1 MVPPVSYNIWLDYP
15 NRLTNR
21 KEIPMIDFEF
31 EFQYSEENTPT
42 LRKVSGNIPAG
53 RCVVLCGGSGCGKS
67 TLLRCINGLIPQFYE
82 GKLTGFCRL
91 DGQDT
96 ANLSIGEIGEL
107 AASVFQ
113 DPRSQFFTV
122 NSSNEVAFGL
132 ENHGLP
138 QEKIRD
144 RVDKAFRT
152 FHLERLKNRN
162 VYELSSGERQ
172 LISILSAWAMD
183 TDIFLL
189 DEPTANLDF
198 AATQQLKNILL
209 ELKKQGKTLLL
220 SEHRLYY
227 LADIADEYW
236 IMANG
241 EIKHKYTAEKAKA
254 LLPLQLH
261 TLCLR
266 TLDLEQITVSERPPQ
281 PENMSQALSVS
292 NLRYEYGRK
301 NRAILSDVNFSVCEH
316 EIVGL
321 VGANGCGKTTLGK
334 LIAGLYRSKGGVISL
349 FGKAQKPK
357 QLQKQ
362 VLFIMQEA
370 EFQFF
375 TNSVLHE
382 LQYGHKITAEFEK
395 KTETLLKSM
404 DMWECRDRHPFSLSG
419 GQMQR
424 LTLMMAYLSDKP
436 IIILDE
442 PTAGQDAE
450 SLKRCAKLIREMGK
464 EKTVLIITHDLE
476 LIADACNRCIGL
488 CGGHADTDFFIQSQ
502 QDLQAVRRYMEHF
515 HPTKVSPP
523 RQYKERFHPATKLL
537 CWLVL
542 TIVISTS
549 NNHLVYAA
557 YAALM
562 LLAAADGRLITALFG
577 SASFGLLWAANA
589 LLPDTLFSFMLV
601 LFPRIIA
608 VGISMMTLIGRNE
621 ASRTLTALR
630 NMHLPERFIMIVAVI
645 FRFFPVLSGDM
656 KLLRQSIR
664 TRGAFVT
671 LWQKLRALPSYIE
684 ILTVP
689 MALRV
694 IRIAETL
701 SASAETR
708 GIDLKRRKS
717 NFMSLRFSAWDI
729 LFIIMLT
736 ASVVVGLIL

>member
-1 MVPPVSYNIWLDYP
+1 
-15 NRLTNR
+15 
-21 KEIPMIDFEF
+21 MIDFEF
-31 EFQYSEENTPT
+31 EFQYSQESTPT

-82 GKLTGFCRL
+82 GELKGFCRL
-91 DGQDT
+91 DGHGT
-96 ANLSIGEIGEL
+96 ADLSIGEIGEL

-138 QEKIRD
+138 QEKIRN
-144 RVDKAFRT
+144 RVDEAFRT
-152 FHLERLKNRN
+152 FHLEHLKNRN

-209 ELKKQGKTLLL
+209 KLKKQGKTLLL

-241 EIKHKYTAEKAKA
+241 EIKHKYTAEKAKS

-266 TLDLEQITVSERPPQ
+266 TLDLEKITVSERSPQ
-281 PENMSQALSVS
+281 PENMPQALSVS
-292 NLRYEYGRK
+292 NLRYKYGRE

-334 LIAGLYRSKGGVISL
+334 LIAGLYRSTGGEISL

-382 LQYGHKITAEFEK
+382 LQYGHKITDEFEK

-436 IIILDE
+436 IVILDE

-450 SLKRCAKLIREMGK
+450 SLKRCAKLIRVMGK

-476 LIADACNRCIGL
+476 LIADACDRCIGL
-488 CGGHADTDFFIQSQ
+488 CDGHADTDFFIRSQ
-502 QDLQAVRRYMEHF
+502 QDLQAVRRYMECF

-523 RQYKERFHPATKLL
+523 KQYKERFHPATKLL
-537 CWLVL
+537 YWLVL

-549 NNHLVYAA
+549 DNHLVYAA

-562 LLAAADGRLITALFG
+562 LLTAADGRLTAALFG
-577 SASFGLLWAANA
+577 SASFGALWAANV
-589 LLPDTLFSFMLV
+589 LLPDTLFSFILV

-621 ASRTLTALR
+621 ASRTLAALR

-717 NFMSLRFSAWDI
+717 NFLSLRFSAWDI
-729 LFIIMLT
+729 LFFVVLT
-736 ASVVVGLIL
+736 VSVVVGLIL

>member
-1 MVPPVSYNIWLDYP
+1 
-15 NRLTNR
+15 
-21 KEIPMIDFEF
+21 MIDFEF
-31 EFQYSEENTPT
+31 EFQYAEEKQPA
-42 LRKVSGNIPAG
+42 LRTVSGGISAG

-82 GKLTGFCRL
+82 GELKGFCRL
-91 DGQDT
+91 NGKDT
-96 ANLSIGEIGEL
+96 AGMCIGEIGEL

-138 QEKIRD
+138 QDEIRR
-144 RVDKAFRT
+144 RVDEAFRI
-152 FHLERLKNRN
+152 FRLERLKDRN

-198 AATQQLKNILL
+198 AATQQLREILL
-209 ELKKQGKTLLL
+209 TLKRQGKTLLL

-236 IMANG
+236 VMADG
-241 EIKHKYTAEKAKA
+241 EIKGRYTAAEAKA
-254 LLPLQLH
+254 FSPEQRQKLS
-261 TLCLR
+261 LR
-266 TLDLEQITVSERPPQ
+266 TLDLTEIAVPEKPQ
-281 PENMSQALSVS
+281 PPVAAPEALCVS
-292 NLRYEYGRK
+292 DIRYTYSGK
-301 NRAILSDVNFSVCEH
+301 SNTTLSGVGFSVREH

-321 VGANGCGKTTLGK
+321 VGANGCGKTTIGK
-334 LIAGLYRSKGGVISL
+334 LVAGLYRPSGGRIML
-349 FGKAQKPK
+349 FGKPQKPK
-357 QLQKQ
+357 QLEKQ
-362 VLFIMQEA
+362 VLFILQEA

-375 TNSVLHE
+375 TSSVLHE
-382 LQYGHKITAEFEK
+382 LQYGHKVTPEFEQ
-395 KTETLLKSM
+395 KTELLLRNM
-404 DMWECRDRHPFSLSG
+404 DMWDCRDRHPFSLSG

-436 IIILDE
+436 IVILDE

-450 SLKRCAKLIREMGK
+450 SLARCAELICEMRK

-476 LIADACNRCIGL
+476 LIADACDYCIGL
-488 CGGHADTDFFIQSQ
+488 SDGRAETEFPVHSER
-502 QDLQAVRRYMEHF
+502 DLQAVRQYMEHF
-515 HPTKVSPP
+515 HPSDVPAKKHH
-523 RQYKERFHPATKLL
+523 QERFHPVTKLL
-537 CWLVL
+537 YWLALLV
-542 TIVISTS
+542 VISTS

-557 YAALM
+557 YAALI
-562 LLAAADGRLITALFG
+562 LLTAADGWIGTALAG
-577 SASFGLLWAANA
+577 GMSFGVLWAANA
-589 LLPDTLFSFMLV
+589 LLPGTVFSFMLV

-608 VGISMMTLIGRNE
+608 IGISMRTLIGRNE
-621 ASRTLTALR
+621 ASRTLAALR
-630 NMHLPERFIMIVAVI
+630 NIRLPERLIMIVAVI

-656 KLLRQSIR
+656 KLLRQSIA
-664 TRGAFVT
+664 TRGAFAT
-671 LWQKLRALPSYIE
+671 PLQKLRTLPSYLE

-717 NFMSLRFSAWDI
+717 NYLSLRFSPWD
-729 LFIIMLT
+729 
-736 ASVVVGLIL
+736 VVFCVLLAALIAAGLIL

>member
-1 MVPPVSYNIWLDYP
+1 
-15 NRLTNR
+15 
-21 KEIPMIDFEF
+21 MIDFEF

-82 GKLTGFCRL
+82 GELTGFCRL

-96 ANLSIGEIGEL
+96 ADLSIGEIGEL

-144 RVDKAFRT
+144 RVDEAFQT
-152 FHLERLKNRN
+152 FHLEHLKNRN

-209 ELKKQGKTLLL
+209 KLKKQGKTLLL

-261 TLCLR
+261 TLSLR
-266 TLDLEQITVSERPPQ
+266 TLDLEQITVSERSPQ
-281 PENMSQALSVS
+281 PENMPQALSVS

-301 NRAILSDVNFSVCEH
+301 NRAILSDVNFSVCTH

-334 LIAGLYRSKGGVISL
+334 LIAGLYHSTGGEISL

-436 IIILDE
+436 IVILDE

-450 SLKRCAKLIREMGK
+450 SLKRCAELIREMGK

-476 LIADACNRCIGL
+476 LIADACDRCIGL
-488 CGGHADTDFFIQSQ
+488 CDGHSDTEFFIRSQ
-502 QDLQAVRRYMEHF
+502 QDLQAVRRYMECF
-515 HPTKVSPP
+515 HLTKISPP
-523 RQYKERFHPATKLL
+523 KQYKERFHPATKLL
-537 CWLVL
+537 YWLVL

-549 NNHLVYAA
+549 DNHLVYAA

-562 LLAAADGRLITALFG
+562 LLTAADGRLITALFG
-577 SASFGLLWAANA
+577 SASFGALWAANV

-621 ASRTLTALR
+621 ASRTLAALR

-717 NFMSLRFSAWDI
+717 NYLSLRFSAWDI
-729 LFIIMLT
+729 LFFVVLT
-736 ASVVVGLIL
+736 VSVVVGLIL

>member
-1 MVPPVSYNIWLDYP
+1 
-15 NRLTNR
+15 
-21 KEIPMIDFEF
+21 MIDFEF
-31 EFQYSEENTPT
+31 EFQYSQESTPT

-82 GKLTGFCRL
+82 GELTGFCRL

-96 ANLSIGEIGEL
+96 ADFSIGEIGEL
-107 AASVFQ
+107 ATSVFQ

-144 RVDKAFRT
+144 RVDEAFRT
-152 FHLERLKNRN
+152 FHLEHLKNRN

-209 ELKKQGKTLLL
+209 KLKKQGKTLLL

-281 PENMSQALSVS
+281 PENMPQALSVS

-301 NRAILSDVNFSVCEH
+301 NRAILSDVNFSVCTH

-334 LIAGLYRSKGGVISL
+334 LIAGLYRSTGGEISL

-395 KTETLLKSM
+395 KTETLLKNM

-450 SLKRCAKLIREMGK
+450 SLKRCAELIREMGK

-476 LIADACNRCIGL
+476 LIADACDRCIGL
-488 CGGHADTDFFIQSQ
+488 CDGHADTEFFIRSQ
-502 QDLQAVRRYMEHF
+502 QDLQAVRQYMECF

-523 RQYKERFHPATKLL
+523 KQYKERFHPATKLL
-537 CWLVL
+537 YWLVL

-549 NNHLVYAA
+549 DNHLVYAA

-562 LLAAADGRLITALFG
+562 LLTAADGRLITALFG
-577 SASFGLLWAANA
+577 SASFGALWAANV
-589 LLPDTLFSFMLV
+589 LLPDTLFSFILV

-608 VGISMMTLIGRNE
+608 IGISMMTLIGRNE
-621 ASRTLTALR
+621 ASRTLAALR

-671 LWQKLRALPSYIE
+671 LWQKLCALPSYIE

-717 NFMSLRFSAWDI
+717 NFLSLRFSAWDI
-729 LFIIMLT
+729 LFFVVLT
-736 ASVVVGLIL
+736 VSVVVGLIL

>member
-1 MVPPVSYNIWLDYP
+1 
-15 NRLTNR
+15 
-21 KEIPMIDFEF
+21 MIDFEF
-31 EFQYSEENTPT
+31 EFQYSEESTPT
-42 LRKVSGNIPAG
+42 LRKVNGNIPAG

-82 GKLTGFCRL
+82 GELTGLCRL
-91 DGQDT
+91 DGQNT
-96 ANLSIGEIGEL
+96 ADLSIGEIGEL

-144 RVDKAFRT
+144 RVDEAFRT
-152 FHLERLKNRN
+152 FHLEHLKNRN

-209 ELKKQGKTLLL
+209 KLKKQGKTLLL

-241 EIKHKYTAEKAKA
+241 EIKHKYTAEKAKS

-266 TLDLEQITVSERPPQ
+266 TLDLEKITVSERPPQ
-281 PENMSQALSVS
+281 PENMPQALSVS
-292 NLRYEYGRK
+292 NLRYKYGRK

-321 VGANGCGKTTLGK
+321 VGTNGCGKTTLGK
-334 LIAGLYRSKGGVISL
+334 LIAGLYRSTGGEISL

-382 LQYGHKITAEFEK
+382 LQYGHKITDEFEK

-450 SLKRCAKLIREMGK
+450 SLKRCAELIREIGK

-476 LIADACNRCIGL
+476 LIADACDRCIGL
-488 CGGHADTDFFIQSQ
+488 SGGHSDTEFFIRSQ
-502 QDLQAVRRYMEHF
+502 QDLQAVRRYIEHF

-523 RQYKERFHPATKLL
+523 KQYNERFHPATKLL
-537 CWLVL
+537 YWLVL

-549 NNHLVYAA
+549 DNHLVYAA

-562 LLAAADGRLITALFG
+562 LLTAADGRLTAALIG
-577 SASFGLLWAANA
+577 SASFGLLWAANV

-621 ASRTLTALR
+621 ASRTLAALR

-717 NFMSLRFSAWDI
+717 NFLSLRFSAWDI
-729 LFIIMLT
+729 LFFVVLT
-736 ASVVVGLIL
+736 VSVVVGLIL

>member
-1 MVPPVSYNIWLDYP
+1 
-15 NRLTNR
+15 
-21 KEIPMIDFEF
+21 MIDFEF
-31 EFQYSEENTPT
+31 EFQYSQESTPT

-67 TLLRCINGLIPQFYE
+67 TLLRCLNGLIPQFYE
-82 GKLTGFCRL
+82 GELTGFCRL
-91 DGQDT
+91 AGHGT
-96 ANLSIGEIGEL
+96 ADLSIGEIGEL
-107 AASVFQ
+107 VASVFQ

-132 ENHGLP
+132 KNHGLP
-138 QEKIRD
+138 QEKIRN
-144 RVDKAFRT
+144 RVDEAFRT
-152 FHLERLKNRN
+152 FHLEHLKNRN

-209 ELKKQGKTLLL
+209 KLKKQGKTLLL

-227 LADIADEYW
+227 LADIGDEYW

-241 EIKHKYTAEKAKA
+241 EIKHKYTAGKTKA
-254 LLPLQLH
+254 LSLGQLH

-266 TLDLEQITVSERPPQ
+266 TLDLEKITVSERPPQ
-281 PENMSQALSVS
+281 PENMPQALSVS

-334 LIAGLYRSKGGVISL
+334 LIAGLYHSTGGEISL

-382 LQYGHKITAEFEK
+382 LQYGHKITDEFEK

-442 PTAGQDAE
+442 PTAGQDSE
-450 SLKRCAKLIREMGK
+450 SLKRCAELIREMGK

-476 LIADACNRCIGL
+476 LIADACDRCIGL
-488 CGGHADTDFFIQSQ
+488 CDGHADTDFFIRSQ
-502 QDLQAVRRYMEHF
+502 QDLQAVRRYMECF

-523 RQYKERFHPATKLL
+523 KQYKERFHPATKLL
-537 CWLVL
+537 YWLVL

-549 NNHLVYAA
+549 DNHLVYAA

-562 LLAAADGRLITALFG
+562 LLTAADGRLTAALIG
-577 SASFGLLWAANA
+577 SASFGALWAANV

-621 ASRTLTALR
+621 ASRTLAALR

-717 NFMSLRFSAWDI
+717 NFLSLRFSAWDI
-729 LFIIMLT
+729 LFFVVLT
-736 ASVVVGLIL
+736 VSVVVGLIL

>member
-1 MVPPVSYNIWLDYP
+1 
-15 NRLTNR
+15 
-21 KEIPMIDFEF
+21 MIDFEF
-31 EFQYSEENTPT
+31 EFQYSQESTPT

-67 TLLRCINGLIPQFYE
+67 TLLRCLNGLIPQFYE
-82 GKLTGFCRL
+82 GELTGFCRL
-91 DGQDT
+91 DGHGT
-96 ANLSIGEIGEL
+96 ADLSIGEIGEL

-144 RVDKAFRT
+144 RVDEAFRT
-152 FHLERLKNRN
+152 FDLEHLKNRN

-172 LISILSAWAMD
+172 LISILSAWATD

-198 AATQQLKNILL
+198 AATQQLRNILL
-209 ELKKQGKTLLL
+209 KLKKQGKTLLL

-241 EIKHKYTAEKAKA
+241 EIKHKYTAEKAKS
-254 LLPLQLH
+254 LSPLQLH
-261 TLCLR
+261 TLSLR

-281 PENMSQALSVS
+281 PENMPQALSVS

-301 NRAILSDVNFSVCEH
+301 NRAILSDVNFSVCTH

-334 LIAGLYRSKGGVISL
+334 LIAGLYHSTGGEISL

-436 IIILDE
+436 IVILDE

-450 SLKRCAKLIREMGK
+450 SLKRCAELIREMGK

-476 LIADACNRCIGL
+476 LIADACDRCIGL
-488 CGGHADTDFFIQSQ
+488 SGGHSDTEFFIRSQ
-502 QDLQAVRRYMEHF
+502 QDLQAVRRYMECF

-523 RQYKERFHPATKLL
+523 KQYKERFHPATKLL
-537 CWLVL
+537 YWLVL

-549 NNHLVYAA
+549 DNHLVYAA

-562 LLAAADGRLITALFG
+562 LLTAADGRLITALFG
-577 SASFGLLWAANA
+577 SASFGALWAANV
-589 LLPDTLFSFMLV
+589 LLPDTLFSFILV

-608 VGISMMTLIGRNE
+608 IGISMMTLIGRNE
-621 ASRTLTALR
+621 ASRTLAALR

-717 NFMSLRFSAWDI
+717 NFLSLRFSAWDI
-729 LFIIMLT
+729 LFFVVLT
-736 ASVVVGLIL
+736 VSVVVGLIL

>member
-1 MVPPVSYNIWLDYP
+1 
-15 NRLTNR
+15 
-21 KEIPMIDFEF
+21 
-31 EFQYSEENTPT
+31 
-42 LRKVSGNIPAG
+42 
-53 RCVVLCGGSGCGKS
+53 
-67 TLLRCINGLIPQFYE
+67 
-82 GKLTGFCRL
+82 
-91 DGQDT
+91 
-96 ANLSIGEIGEL
+96 
-107 AASVFQ
+107 
-113 DPRSQFFTV
+113 
-122 NSSNEVAFGL
+122 
-132 ENHGLP
+132 
-138 QEKIRD
+138 
-144 RVDKAFRT
+144 
-152 FHLERLKNRN
+152 
-162 VYELSSGERQ
+162 
-172 LISILSAWAMD
+172 MD

-209 ELKKQGKTLLL
+209 KLKKQGKTLLL

-241 EIKHKYTAEKAKA
+241 EIKHKYTAGKTKA
-254 LLPLQLH
+254 LSLGQLH

-281 PENMSQALSVS
+281 PENMPQALSVS
-292 NLRYEYGRK
+292 NLRYKYGRK

-334 LIAGLYRSKGGVISL
+334 LIAGLYRSTGGEISL

-375 TNSVLHE
+375 ANSVLQE

-436 IIILDE
+436 IVILDE

-450 SLKRCAKLIREMGK
+450 SLKRCAELIREMGK

-476 LIADACNRCIGL
+476 LIADACDRCIGL
-488 CGGHADTDFFIQSQ
+488 SGGHSDTEFFIRSQ
-502 QDLQAVRRYMEHF
+502 QDLQAVRRYMECF

-523 RQYKERFHPATKLL
+523 KQYKERFHPATKLL

-549 NNHLVYAA
+549 DNHLVYAA

-562 LLAAADGRLITALFG
+562 LLTAADGRLITALFG
-577 SASFGLLWAANA
+577 SASFGALWAANV
-589 LLPDTLFSFMLV
+589 LLPDTLFSFILV

-608 VGISMMTLIGRNE
+608 IGISMMTLIGRNE
-621 ASRTLTALR
+621 ASRTLAALR

-717 NFMSLRFSAWDI
+717 NFLSLRFSAWDI
-729 LFIIMLT
+729 LFFVVLT
-736 ASVVVGLIL
+736 VSVVVGLIL

>member
-1 MVPPVSYNIWLDYP
+1 
-15 NRLTNR
+15 
-21 KEIPMIDFEF
+21 MIDFEF

-82 GKLTGFCRL
+82 GELTGFCRL

-96 ANLSIGEIGEL
+96 ADLSIGEIGEL

-144 RVDKAFRT
+144 RVDEAFRT
-152 FHLERLKNRN
+152 FHLEHLKNRN

-172 LISILSAWAMD
+172 LISILSAWATD

-198 AATQQLKNILL
+198 AATQQLRNILL
-209 ELKKQGKTLLL
+209 KLKKQGKTLLL

-241 EIKHKYTAEKAKA
+241 EIKHKYTAEKAKS
-254 LLPLQLH
+254 LSPLQLH
-261 TLCLR
+261 TLSLR

-281 PENMSQALSVS
+281 PENMPQALSVS

-301 NRAILSDVNFSVCEH
+301 NRAILSDVNFSVCTH

-334 LIAGLYRSKGGVISL
+334 LIAGLYHSTGGEISL

-395 KTETLLKSM
+395 KTETLLKNM

-450 SLKRCAKLIREMGK
+450 SLKRCAELIREMGK

-476 LIADACNRCIGL
+476 LIADACDRCIGL
-488 CGGHADTDFFIQSQ
+488 CGGHSDTEFFIRSQ
-502 QDLQAVRRYMEHF
+502 QDLQAVRRYMECF

-523 RQYKERFHPATKLL
+523 KQYKERFHPATKLL
-537 CWLVL
+537 YWLVL

-549 NNHLVYAA
+549 DNHLVYAA

-562 LLAAADGRLITALFG
+562 LLTAADGRLITALFG
-577 SASFGLLWAANA
+577 SASFGALWAANV
-589 LLPDTLFSFMLV
+589 LLPDTLFSFILV

-608 VGISMMTLIGRNE
+608 IGISMMTLIGRNE
-621 ASRTLTALR
+621 ASRTLAALR

-717 NFMSLRFSAWDI
+717 NFLSLRFSAWDI
-729 LFIIMLT
+729 LFFVVLT
-736 ASVVVGLIL
+736 ASVVAGLIL

>member
-1 MVPPVSYNIWLDYP
+1 
-15 NRLTNR
+15 
-21 KEIPMIDFEF
+21 MIDFEF
-31 EFQYSEENTPT
+31 EFKYAEESFPV
-42 LRKVSGNIPAG
+42 LRQTSGSIPNG

-82 GKLTGFCRL
+82 GELKGFCRL
-91 DGQDT
+91 CGKDTDG
-96 ANLSIGEIGEL
+96 LGIGEVGEL

-138 QEKIRD
+138 QEKIRQ
-144 RVDKAFRT
+144 RVDEAFRV
-152 FHLERLKNRN
+152 FHLEHLKDRN

-198 AATQQLKNILL
+198 AATQQLKAILL
-209 ELKKQGKTLLL
+209 ALKAQGKTLLL

-227 LADIADEYW
+227 LAGIADEYW
-236 IMANG
+236 VMADG
-241 EIKHKYTAEKAKA
+241 EIKRRYTAEEARA
-254 LLPLQLH
+254 LSQEQLH
-261 TLCLR
+261 ALCLR
-266 TLDLEQITVSERPPQ
+266 TLYLDRIAVPEKTSPPEDA
-281 PENMSQALSVS
+281 PQALSVS
-292 NLRYEYGRK
+292 DVSYTYGGK
-301 NRAILSDVNFSVCEH
+301 AGATLSGVSFSVREH

-321 VGANGCGKTTLGK
+321 VGANGCGKTTVGK
-334 LIAGLYRSKGGVISL
+334 VISGLYRPSGGRVTL

-357 QLQKQ
+357 QLQRQ

-382 LQYGHKITAEFEK
+382 LQYGHAVTPEFEK
-395 KTETLLKSM
+395 KTEALLKSM
-404 DMWECRDRHPFSLSG
+404 GMWECRSRHPFSLSG
-419 GQMQR
+419 GQMQK

-436 IIILDE
+436 IVILDE

-450 SLKRCAKLIREMGK
+450 SLERCAALIREMRK

-476 LIADACNRCIGL
+476 LIAGACDRCIGL
-488 CGGHADTDFFIQSQ
+488 ADGRAETEFSVQSEREL
-502 QDLQAVRRYMEHF
+502 QDVRQYMERF
-515 HPTKVSPP
+515 HPTAVQQKK
-523 RQYKERFHPATKLL
+523 QHKELFHPATKLL
-537 CWLVL
+537 YWLALMV
-542 TIVISTS
+542 VISTS
-549 NNHLVYAA
+549 SNHLVYAA
-557 YAALM
+557 YAALI
-562 LLAAADGRLITALFG
+562 LLTVADGWLGTALAG
-577 SASFGLLWAANA
+577 GVSFGVLWAANA
-589 LLPDTLFSFMLV
+589 LLPNTVFSFMLV

-608 VGISMMTLIGRNE
+608 IGISMRTLIGRNE
-621 ASRTLTALR
+621 ASRTLAALR
-630 NMHLPERFIMIVAVI
+630 NMHLPERLIMIVAVI

-664 TRGAFVT
+664 TRGAFAT
-671 LWQKLRALPSYIE
+671 PWQKLSALPSYIE

-708 GIDLKRRKS
+708 GIDLRLRKS
-717 NFMSLRFSAWDI
+717 NFILLRFSAWDI
-729 LFIIMLT
+729 VFCILL
-736 ASVVVGLIL
+736 AAAVAAGLIL

>member
-1 MVPPVSYNIWLDYP
+1 
-15 NRLTNR
+15 
-21 KEIPMIDFEF
+21 MIDFEF
-31 EFQYSEENTPT
+31 EFQYSQESTPT

-67 TLLRCINGLIPQFYE
+67 TLLRCLNGLIPQFYE
-82 GKLTGFCRL
+82 GELTGFCRL
-91 DGQDT
+91 DGHGT
-96 ANLSIGEIGEL
+96 ADLSIGEIGEL

-113 DPRSQFFTV
+113 DPRCQFFTV

-138 QEKIRD
+138 QEKMRN
-144 RVDKAFRT
+144 RVDEAFRT
-152 FHLERLKNRN
+152 FHLEHLKNRN

-209 ELKKQGKTLLL
+209 KLKKQGKTLLL

-241 EIKHKYTAEKAKA
+241 EIKHKYTAGKTKA
-254 LLPLQLH
+254 LSLGQLH

-266 TLDLEQITVSERPPQ
+266 TLDLEKITVSERPPQ
-281 PENMSQALSVS
+281 PENMPQALSVS
-292 NLRYEYGRK
+292 NLRYKYGRK
-301 NRAILSDVNFSVCEH
+301 NRAILSDVNFSVCEY

-334 LIAGLYRSKGGVISL
+334 LIAGLYRSTGGEISL

-382 LQYGHKITAEFEK
+382 LQYGHKITDEFEK

-450 SLKRCAKLIREMGK
+450 SLKRCAELIREMGK

-476 LIADACNRCIGL
+476 LIADACDRCIGL
-488 CGGHADTDFFIQSQ
+488 SGGHSDTEFFIRSQ
-502 QDLQAVRRYMEHF
+502 QDLQAVRRYMECF

-523 RQYKERFHPATKLL
+523 KQYKERFHPATKLL
-537 CWLVL
+537 YWLVL

-549 NNHLVYAA
+549 DNHLVYAA

-562 LLAAADGRLITALFG
+562 LLTAADGRLITALFG
-577 SASFGLLWAANA
+577 SASFGALWAANV
-589 LLPDTLFSFMLV
+589 LLPDTLFSFILV

-608 VGISMMTLIGRNE
+608 IGISMMTLIGRNE
-621 ASRTLTALR
+621 ASRTLAALR

-717 NFMSLRFSAWDI
+717 NFLSLRFSAWDI
-729 LFIIMLT
+729 LFFVVLT
-736 ASVVVGLIL
+736 VSVVVGLIL

>member
-1 MVPPVSYNIWLDYP
+1 
-15 NRLTNR
+15 
-21 KEIPMIDFEF
+21 MIDFEF
-31 EFQYSEENTPT
+31 EFQYSQESTPT

-82 GKLTGFCRL
+82 GELKGFCRL
-91 DGQDT
+91 DGHDT
-96 ANLSIGEIGEL
+96 ADLSIGEIGEL

-138 QEKIRD
+138 QEKIRN
-144 RVDKAFRT
+144 RVDEAFRT
-152 FHLERLKNRN
+152 FHLEHLKNRN

-209 ELKKQGKTLLL
+209 KLKKQGKTLLL

-241 EIKHKYTAEKAKA
+241 EIKHKYTAEKAKS
-254 LLPLQLH
+254 LSPLQLH
-261 TLCLR
+261 TLSLR

-281 PENMSQALSVS
+281 PENMPQALSVS

-301 NRAILSDVNFSVCEH
+301 NRAILSDVNFSVCTH

-334 LIAGLYRSKGGVISL
+334 LIAGLYHSTGGEISL

-436 IIILDE
+436 IVILDE

-450 SLKRCAKLIREMGK
+450 SLKRCAELIREMGK

-476 LIADACNRCIGL
+476 LIADACDRCIGL
-488 CGGHADTDFFIQSQ
+488 SGGQAETDFFIRSQ
-502 QDLQAVRRYMEHF
+502 QDLQAVRRYMECF

-523 RQYKERFHPATKLL
+523 KQYKERFHPATKLL
-537 CWLVL
+537 YWLVL

-549 NNHLVYAA
+549 DNHLVYAA

-562 LLAAADGRLITALFG
+562 LLTAADGRLITALFG
-577 SASFGLLWAANA
+577 SASFGALWAANV
-589 LLPDTLFSFMLV
+589 LLPDTLFSFILV

-608 VGISMMTLIGRNE
+608 IGISMMTLIGRNE
-621 ASRTLTALR
+621 ASRTLAALR

-717 NFMSLRFSAWDI
+717 NFLSLRFSAWDI
-729 LFIIMLT
+729 LFFVVLT
-736 ASVVVGLIL
+736 VSVVVGLIL

>member
-1 MVPPVSYNIWLDYP
+1 
-15 NRLTNR
+15 
-21 KEIPMIDFEF
+21 MIDFEF
-31 EFQYSEENTPT
+31 EFQYSEESTPT
-42 LRKVSGNIPAG
+42 LRKVSGHIPAG

-82 GKLTGFCRL
+82 GELTGFCRL
-91 DGQDT
+91 DGHGT
-96 ANLSIGEIGEL
+96 ADLSIGEIGEL

-144 RVDKAFRT
+144 RVDEAFRT
-152 FHLERLKNRN
+152 FHLEHLKNRN

-198 AATQQLKNILL
+198 AATQQLRNILL
-209 ELKKQGKTLLL
+209 KVKKQGKTLLL

-241 EIKHKYTAEKAKA
+241 EIKHKYTAEKAKS
-254 LLPLQLH
+254 LSPLQLH
-261 TLCLR
+261 TLSLR
-266 TLDLEQITVSERPPQ
+266 TLDLEKITVSERSPQ
-281 PENMSQALSVS
+281 PENMPQALSVS
-292 NLRYEYGRK
+292 NLRYKYGRK

-321 VGANGCGKTTLGK
+321 VGTNGCGKTTFGK
-334 LIAGLYRSKGGVISL
+334 LIAGLYHSTGGEISL
-349 FGKAQKPK
+349 FGKTQKPK

-436 IIILDE
+436 IVILDE

-450 SLKRCAKLIREMGK
+450 SLKRCAELIREMGK

-476 LIADACNRCIGL
+476 LIADACDRCIGL
-488 CGGHADTDFFIQSQ
+488 CDGHADTEFFIRSQ
-502 QDLQAVRRYMEHF
+502 QDLQAVRRYMECF

-523 RQYKERFHPATKLL
+523 KQYKERFHPATKLL
-537 CWLVL
+537 YWLVL

-549 NNHLVYAA
+549 DNHLVYAA

-562 LLAAADGRLITALFG
+562 LLTAADGRLTAALIG
-577 SASFGLLWAANA
+577 SASFGLLWAANV

-621 ASRTLTALR
+621 ASRTLAALR

-717 NFMSLRFSAWDI
+717 NFLSLRFSAWDI
-729 LFIIMLT
+729 LFFVVLT
-736 ASVVVGLIL
+736 VSVVVGLIL